1 MNGALKK
8 ISFLVGL
15 GILGVS
21 MYWSQDGFNFDT
33 AGDSG
38 YTREAILIGW
48 FLAVAVT
55 VVQFV
60 FSSNFR
66 ELNMSLILL
75 GAIAYVYSIDTNVTG
90 ILHFMGSQPDVWW
103 ARGLGFLLDA
113 TAEPLIAWSL
123 GVSRDGDFLGNIV
136 KTISSFFNNLFD
148 GARTDN
154 RRNQPQNQPFRPKS
168 DGIGRDSEKTSHD
181 LPIFPTMNDRR
192 NKKHVNMSKLQS
204 TTSQKSKSDP
214 ASRFFLTDD
223 DE

>member
-15 GILGVS
+15 GILGIS
-21 MYWSQDGFNFDT
+21 MYWSQDGFNFNT

-38 YTREAILIGW
+38 YTNEAVFIGW
-48 FLAVAVT
+48 FLALAVT
-55 VVQFV
+55 VIQFV

-75 GAIAYVYSIDTNVTG
+75 GAIAYIYSIDTNVMG
-90 ILHFMGSQPDVWW
+90 ILHFMGSKQDVWW

-136 KTISSFFNNLFD
+136 KTISAFFNNLFD
-148 GARTDN
+148 GAKTDN
-154 RRNQPQNQPFRPKS
+154 RRNQPQNHGFQPKS
-168 DGIGRDSEKTSHD
+168 SGIGRDSEKISHD
-181 LPIFPTMNDRR
+181 LPIFPPMGERR
-192 NKKHVNMSKLQS
+192 TKKDKHVNMASLHGVKP
-204 TTSQKSKSDP
+204 SKSDSP
-214 ASRFFLTDD
+214 NRFFMLD